1 MEQAMNKHFCLLPRL
16 GDSRDPV
23 VAAKNNCSPV
33 IVAVRICEIA
43 LLALN
48 SWDQRAA

>member
-1 MEQAMNKHFCLLPRL
+1 MNKHFCLLPRL

-33 IVAVRICEIA
+33 IVAAWIREIA
-43 LLALN
+43 LLAPD
-48 SWDQRAA
+48 SWEQRVA